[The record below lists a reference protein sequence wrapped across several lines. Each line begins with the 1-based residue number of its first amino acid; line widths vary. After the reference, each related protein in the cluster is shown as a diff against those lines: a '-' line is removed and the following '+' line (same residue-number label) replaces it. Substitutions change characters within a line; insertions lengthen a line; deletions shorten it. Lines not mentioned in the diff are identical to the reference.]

1 MDAIRDLS
9 RAGCLHLDQQ
19 DALSS
24 FRENFLLC
32 DYRTPDILRFGMMPI
47 LLFGSHK

>member
-24 FRENFLLC
+24 FRENFLLPEGLIYL
-32 DYRTPDILRFGMMPI
+32 DGNPWARRSMKRRKG
-47 LLFGSHK
+47 